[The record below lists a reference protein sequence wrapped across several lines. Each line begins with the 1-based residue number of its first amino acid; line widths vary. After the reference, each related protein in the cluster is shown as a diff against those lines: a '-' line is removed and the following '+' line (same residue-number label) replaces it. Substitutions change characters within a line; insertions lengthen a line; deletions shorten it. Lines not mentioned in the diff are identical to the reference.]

1 MKKANLSK
9 GIFASFSKPLIV
21 LLFLFI
27 IFYFTLNLAF
37 TLLRI
42 DYVSR
47 ISLPTFSILL
57 SLLLLLILYLL
68 MDYKHAHIFTLKVSF
83 LNKEKLWFL
92 ISALPLVPG
101 VYWLVNMEKYKSYGL
116 LAFQYWN
123 ILSIED
129 VLSTTIIYCYLLFV
143 MPYLIERIFLKHA
156 FSLDE
161 KIVFYPVIGMMV
173 LGFLGFLLPPIAET
187 WTLKFLLPFLLSLL
201 LLFVFKFKG
210 KNNHTSVLHLN
221 PFEIFGLVLITAFRI
236 FIYYSALGD
245 DLFIKGDMT
254 YQAGYIARI
263 NRYGLIGYLSSPLS
277 EHYPA
282 FYFCA
287 WSSISKL
294 IPLPYIN
301 MLVLAS
307 FVNHVLATLSFYVLA
322 KKLLGDYTKALFSTL
337 ALIVLSGFSWLYIL
351 REPLTQQLSA
361 EGLYNYI
368 RRIHDKFGMYLGS
381 TVSTIYADDLS
392 LVRLWSLNAYFSS
405 LCALLAPHFNSKN
418 KEGYLGYL
426 FVFSAGFI
434 QIALGHPPE
443 LVLIGLSLFTFILMS
458 GKEIFK
464 DIFKWILPLTILSL
478 PLMLVLSYST
488 ECVIALFFPLVLFSL
503 ALPLRKLLKILVK
516 NAEKTLFNLLSFI
529 TMPLIVWYYGT
540 AIISFVNNY
549 DAVNIR
555 YPIFTLWY
563 SPPIQLGFLGLLFI
577 VVIVKIAF
585 IDKKVDFGLLFSL
598 TMLSLLAFFI
608 LFLNYINLYFY
619 VGLPYPFI
627 PIYFF
632 PFLALSSS
640 YLLEKK
646 ENKSNILKKIL
657 VASFLVSIF
666 VFGSLCHVISASY
679 WRGNAWWTEKPAF
692 TSLSPEET
700 QILNLLYVTSPQQS
714 YEEICFIPKSQP
726 YPNVEGSTYQQ
737 IRYRATSEEY
747 LIRLSGFTPSSRL
760 AESGL
765 FDAKSIREVAF
776 IIENFSPTRFIL
788 VERGTESSI
797 TQLMEGK
804 AIFRGNNYQIYELP
818 SSLTK
823 ILGGVLV
830 EKISFEGN
838 LSTSQGNTFKN
849 VNGNL
854 IPLNESYILI
864 RTQNMDNVIVRLPLS
879 LNFEGKI
886 TLFNVKATRTYFSY
900 ALCAAQKITFQ
911 GNLSMIAMASFDGS
925 RLYLTSLKHTGA
937 YNIYPEPWHMDPEV
951 ATRLIHSYI
960 RINEIPFLHAL
971 RSPAVITW
979 TIAILLIIIA
989 RFNLTKKP

>member
-1 MKKANLSK
+1 
-9 GIFASFSKPLIV
+9 
-21 LLFLFI
+21 
-27 IFYFTLNLAF
+27 
-37 TLLRI
+37 
-42 DYVSR
+42 
-47 ISLPTFSILL
+47 
-57 SLLLLLILYLL
+57 
-68 MDYKHAHIFTLKVSF
+68 MDYKHARIFTLKVNF

-92 ISALPLVPG
+92 ISALPLIPG

-129 VLSTTIIYCYLLFV
+129 ILSTTIIYCYLLFI
-143 MPYLIERIFLKHA
+143 MPYLIERVFLKHA

-187 WTLKFLLPFLLSLL
+187 WALKFLLPFLLSLL

-221 PFEIFGLVLITAFRI
+221 PFEIFGLILITAFRI

-245 DLFIKGDMT
+245 DLFIKQDMV
-254 YQAGYIARI
+254 YQAGYIGRI
-263 NRYGLIGYLSSPLS
+263 NRYGLIGYLSSPLT

-301 MLVLAS
+301 ILVLAS

-322 KKLLGDYTKALFSTL
+322 KKLLGDYTKALFSTF

-368 RRIHDKFGMYLGS
+368 RRIHNKFGMYSGS
-381 TVSTIYADDLS
+381 TVSTIYADIHS
-392 LVRLWSLNAYFSS
+392 LVRLWSLNVYFSS
-405 LCALLAPHFNSKN
+405 LYALLTLHFNSKN

-443 LVLIGLSLFTFILMS
+443 LVLIGLSLFTFAIMS

-478 PLMLVLSYST
+478 PLMLVLSCST
-488 ECVIALFFPLVLFSL
+488 ECIIALFFPLVLFLL
-503 ALPLRKLLKILVK
+503 ALPLQKLLKILVK
-516 NAEKTLFNLLSFI
+516 KAEKPLFNLLSFI
-529 TMPLIVWYYGT
+529 IMPLTVWYYGA

-549 DAVNIR
+549 DAVNIS

-577 VVIVKIAF
+577 VVIIKIAF

-598 TMLSLLAFFI
+598 LMLSLLA
-608 LFLNYINLYFY
+608 LFMLSLNCINLYLY

-640 YLLEKK
+640 YLLERK

-657 VASFLVSIF
+657 VVSFLVSIF

-679 WRGNAWWTEKPAF
+679 WRGNDWWSEKPAS
-692 TSLSPEET
+692 TSLSTEET
-700 QILNLLYVTSPQQS
+700 QILNLLYATSPRQS

-726 YPNVEGSTYQQ
+726 YPNVEGSAYQQ

-765 FDAKSIREVAF
+765 FDAKDIKEVSF
-776 IIENFSPTRFIL
+776 IIENFSPIRFIL
-788 VERGTESSI
+788 VEKGTESFI
-797 TQLMEGK
+797 PQLMEGK
-804 AIFRGNNYQIYELP
+804 VIFRGNNYQLYEL
-818 SSLTK
+818 SSSSKK
-823 ILGGVLV
+823 ILEGVLV

-838 LSTSQGNTFKN
+838 LSTSQGDIFKN

-854 IPLNESYILI
+854 IPLNESCIMIY
-864 RTQNMDNVIVRLPLS
+864 TQTVGNITAHLPLS

-886 TLFNVKATRTYFSY
+886 TFFNVKATRLYFSN
-900 ALCAAQKITFQ
+900 ALCVGQKITFQ
-911 GNLSMIAMASFDGS
+911 GNLSTIIMASFDDA
-925 RLYLTSLKHTGA
+925 RLYLTSLKPTGV
-937 YNIYPEPWHMDPEV
+937 YSIYPEPWHMNPEV
-951 ATRLIHSYI
+951 ATKYIHAYI
-960 RINEIPFLHAL
+960 RINEIPLLHAL

-979 TIAILLIIIA
+979 TIAIVLIAIA
-989 RFNLTKKP
+989 KFKLNKKP